1 MSEVLQAVQGGK
13 SLAEALAQHPYFPTL
28 YVNMVRAGEM
38 GGFLDQAL
46 QRLAEYLERGQ
57 QLRDDVRAA
66 LTYPALLTVAMG
78 GSMMVLLIYVLP
90 KFSALF
96 ADMGKALPLS
106 ARIVMGVS
114 NVLRNYWWIGL
125 LVIGS
130 GVVAFR
136 YSVRTPRGR
145 YAWDAWKLR
154 IVGIGTCC
162 DEMEVA
168 SLARTFGT
176 LLKSGVPML
185 QALGI
190 TKQIAGNQ
198 VIARAI
204 GEVEVGAR
212 EGAGVAEPLARS
224 GVFPTLA
231 VQMISVGEETGRL
244 DDMLIRIAD
253 HYDREVRVA
262 DRPVHAAAR
271 ARAHRRHG
279 PRRRLRRDVD
289 AVGDLQRER
298 SADVR
303 RNPCNPRARQAG
315 FTLIEMMVVMVIIG
329 LLMASG
335 GAAVHRHLAEG
346 RRRRPP
352 RPRSSCS
359 GRRST
364 RSVSTSAAIRR
375 RRRVCGA
382 LQNRP
387 FGLDRW
393 DGPYLKKDIPLDP
406 WGRPY
411 VYRAPGEGGRPY
423 DLFSLGADG
432 APGGENNNRD
442 VTSWD

>member
-1 MSEVLQAVQGGK
+1 VAQFQYRAVDAEGKVVEGTIEAIEVAGVVSRLHDRGLIPMTIGGADREVKARGARLGLPALPALPGRGRPPAKSLLVLTQSLSVLLGAGLPLDRSLATLQELADHPELKRIMSEVLHAVQGGK
-13 SLAEALAQHPYFPTL
+13 SLAEALAQHSYFPTL

-106 ARIVMGVS
+106 AQIVMGVS
-114 NVLRNYWWIGL
+114 SVLRNYWWVGL
-125 LVIGS
+125 LVIVS

-154 IVGIGTCC
+154 IVGIGTVLRRM
-162 DEMEVA
+162 EMA
-168 SLARTFGT
+168 SLARTLGT

-204 GEVEVGAR
+204 GEVEAGAR

-262 DRPVHAAAR
+262 IAQFTRLLEPV
-271 ARAHRRHG
+271 
-279 PRRRLRRDVD
+279 
-289 AVGDLQRER
+289 
-298 SADVR
+298 
-303 RNPCNPRARQAG
+303 
-315 FTLIEMMVVMVIIG
+315 LIVVMG
-329 LLMASG
+329 LGVGFVVMSMLSAIF
-335 GAAVHRHLAEG
+335 
-346 RRRRPP
+346 
-352 RPRSSCS
+352 
-359 GRRST
+359 
-364 RSVSTSAAIRR
+364 SV
-375 RRRVCGA
+375 
-382 LQNRP
+382 N
-387 FGLDRW
+387 
-393 DGPYLKKDIPLDP
+393 
-406 WGRPY
+406 
-411 VYRAPGEGGRPY
+411 
-423 DLFSLGADG
+423 DL
-432 APGGENNNRD
+432 PI
-442 VTSWD
+442 